1 MKKQI
6 LLSLMLLTMSGSVIA
21 QYVGIGTTTPQYTLT
36 VKDTNSVSSNQ
47 GFAQI
52 SNNGQVAVGTYVD
65 NSSAYIQTHTNH
77 DLHFATNNGAADL
90 TLQKLTGNFGIGTVN
105 PQATL
110 HVAGTLLL
118 DDGNQGNG
126 KVLTSDAN
134 GNATWQT
141 PSSAITLPYVGSD
154 TSAGTTFNIS
164 NFHATTGSVAI
175 TGYGTGYGTGV
186 KGLSSGGSGIFGSST
201 VGYGV
206 EASSG
211 SGVAGYFSSGSGLAI
226 KTGTGGTEINGNL
239 KIASGRPAVGKILTS
254 DASGNATWQSTTPNT
269 TSFVSYYQSTQYAM
283 PSTNV
288 LSGALPYSDAATIS
302 GIDNGNNFNNG
313 AFTAPTAG
321 LYHFSYQ
328 ASLTTIGSLA
338 NQKGDLSIYLI
349 INGLTYRIG
358 IIKLDLSD
366 PIPVT
371 IGDAA
376 DAYLN
381 TGDVVDVRFK
391 QDVGTSIYLAPSN
404 RSHFIGY
411 KVY

>member
-1 MKKQI
+1 MKKI
-6 LLSLMLLTMSGSVIA
+6 ALFLLLLGACVAVNA
-21 QYVGIGTTTPQYTLT
+21 QKVGIGTTTPQYTLT

-47 GFAQI
+47 GFAQV

-65 NSSAYIQTHTNH
+65 NSSAYIQTHSNH
-77 DLHFATNNGAADL
+77 DLHFATNNGSADL

-110 HVAGTLLL
+110 HVAGTIRL
-118 DDGNQGNG
+118 DDGNQGTG
-126 KVLTSDAN
+126 KVLTSDAS
-134 GNATWQT
+134 GNASWQI
-141 PSSAITLPYVGSD
+141 PPSAITLPYVGSD
-154 TSAGTTFNIS
+154 TSTGTTFNIS

-239 KIASGRPAVGKILTS
+239 IITSGVPGAGKILTS
-254 DASGNATWQSTTPNT
+254 DASGNATWQTTVPKT

-283 PSTNV
+283 PSTNA

-328 ASLTTIGSLA
+328 ASLATIGSLA

-349 INGLTYRIG
+349 INGLTYRIA
-358 IIKLDLSD
+358 IIKLGLSD

-376 DAYLN
+376 DVYLN
-381 TGDVVDVRFK
+381 VGDVVDVRFK
-391 QDVGTSIYLAPSN
+391 QEIATQIYLTPSIK
-404 RSHFIGY
+404 SHFVGY
-411 KVY
+411 QVY